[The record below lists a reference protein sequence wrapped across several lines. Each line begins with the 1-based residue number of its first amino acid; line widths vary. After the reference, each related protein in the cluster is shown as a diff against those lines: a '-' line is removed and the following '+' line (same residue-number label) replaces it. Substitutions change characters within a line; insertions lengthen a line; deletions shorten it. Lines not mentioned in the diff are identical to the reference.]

1 MKKKSI
7 STLDKIIGIAALTF
21 FGYIVFLAV
30 SEEGWK
36 AGLLVIGKIL
46 GMALASTFVLMIVV
60 GLATWAILAY
70 KRNQRCKAIE
80 REVFSQSVLE
90 HPNKK
95 KGIDMSCPGPNKFAR

>member
-7 STLDKIIGIAALTF
+7 STLDKIIGIAALIF

-30 SEEGWK
+30 SEEGLK

-80 REVFSQSVLE
+80 REVFTQSIIE
-90 HPNKK
+90 NPNKK
-95 KGIDMSCPGPNKFAR
+95 KGVRMDIQGPNKFAR